1 MKPKN
6 KRLLTLIAFVTMT
19 SLGFIILLVSLRENL
34 IFFFIPPTEVFEKTF
49 DSNKKDSS
57 WRYGKEEKCGKKKL
71 KKLMEEN

>member
-19 SLGFIILLVSLRENL
+19 SLGFIILLVSLREHL
-34 IFFFIPPTEVFEKTF
+34 IFFYSPTEFFEKTF
-49 DSNKKDSS
+49 DSNKKIRVGGMVKKKSV
-57 WRYGKEEKCGKKKL
+57 EKKL